1 MQDLHL
7 SAVSPT
13 MLGVSATPLISSVIT
28 RRRAMTLAMSAAAA
42 SLVSLPARAASI
54 VRPWPSAKPVPG
66 LDLAD
71 LDGKHWTLPT
81 LAGRVVLLNFW
92 ATWCE
97 PCRLEMP
104 SLDALARQHADLV
117 LLAVNYKESAE
128 TIRGFLQRMP
138 YKATILLDADGDA
151 ATEWTPR
158 IFPSTVLIGRNGRPS
173 ATVLGDLDWTSA
185 SARDLIE
192 PLLTAPR
199 KA

>member
-1 MQDLHL
+1 
-7 SAVSPT
+7 
-13 MLGVSATPLISSVIT
+13 MLDVRSTPLRFPAIT
-28 RRRAMTLAMSAAAA
+28 RRRAVAFGVSAVAAPLL
-42 SLVSLPARAASI
+42 SGPVRAASV

-71 LDGKHWTLPT
+71 LDGKRWTLSA

-97 PCRLEMP
+97 PCRIEMP
-104 SLDALARQHADLV
+104 SLDALAKEHGDLV
-117 LLAVNYKESAE
+117 ILAVNYKESAE
-128 TIRGFLQRMP
+128 VVRAFLKRMP

-158 IFPSTVLIGRNGRPS
+158 IFPSTVLIGRTGRPS

-185 SARDLIE
+185 AAHELIE
-192 PLLTAPR
+192 PLLAAPR

>member
-1 MQDLHL
+1 
-7 SAVSPT
+7 
-13 MLGVSATPLISSVIT
+13 MLGVSPTPLVPLAMT
-28 RRRAMTLAMSAAAA
+28 RRRAVALAMAAAA
-42 SLVSLPARAASI
+42 AGLVSPLARAASV

-71 LDGKHWTLPT
+71 LDGKRWTLPT

-97 PCRLEMP
+97 PCRIEMP
-104 SLDALARQHADLV
+104 SLDALAKQHGDLV
-117 LLAVNYKESAE
+117 ILAVNYRESAAV
-128 TIRGFLQRMP
+128 IRSFLERMP

-185 SARDLIE
+185 AARELIE
-192 PLLTAPR
+192 PLLTVPR

>member
-1 MQDLHL
+1 
-7 SAVSPT
+7 
-13 MLGVSATPLISSVIT
+13 MLGVSSTPPPRLNMT
-28 RRRAMTLAMSAAAA
+28 RRRAVALAVGAAAA
-42 SLVSLPARAASI
+42 PLVSLPARAASA
-54 VRPWPSAKPVPG
+54 VRPWPAAKPVPG

-71 LDGKHWTLPT
+71 LDGKHWTLPA

-104 SLDALARQHADLV
+104 SLNALARQHGDLV
-117 LLAVNYKESAE
+117 LLAVNYRESAE
-128 TIRGFLQRMP
+128 VIRSFLERMP
-138 YKATILLDADGDA
+138 YKATILLDVDGDA

-158 IFPSTVLIGRNGRPS
+158 IFPSTVLIGRTGRPS

-185 SARDLIE
+185 AARELID
-192 PLLTAPR
+192 PLLAAPR

>member
-1 MQDLHL
+1 M
-7 SAVSPT
+7 
-13 MLGVSATPLISSVIT
+13 
-28 RRRAMTLAMSAAAA
+28 
-42 SLVSLPARAASI
+42 AR
-54 VRPWPSAKPVPG
+54 AKPVPA

-71 LDGKHWTLPT
+71 LDGKHWTLPA

-104 SLDALARQHADLV
+104 SLDAVARQHHDGGLV
-117 LLAVNYKESAE
+117 VLAVNYRES
-128 TIRGFLQRMP
+128 TTVIRGFLEHMP

-158 IFPSTVLIGRNGRPS
+158 IFPSTVLIGRDGKPT
-173 ATVLGDLDWTSA
+173 ATVLGDLDWA
-185 SARDLIE
+185 SPRPHALLD
-192 PLLTAPR
+192 PLLAMPR

>member
-1 MQDLHL
+1 
-7 SAVSPT
+7 

-28 RRRAMTLAMSAAAA
+28 RRRAMNLAMSAAAA
-42 SLVSLPARAASI
+42 SLVCLPARAASV

-192 PLLTAPR
+192 PLLAAPR